1 MGNRSSP
8 LFLKSKKKKITT
20 YFLSYCADDSQHMVS
35 LKMYHKVNSI
45 LKVVGTTHMVVFL
58 TRSSPEH
65 IRHLYQSL
73 NSASLF
79 LVKYLFSKECTTHPA
94 LNRHFAL
101 HLLLI
106 LLFHLTNQRIAFRL
120 ALTHSFSIHENA
132 HMHASTTD
140 QPFIGTKPHFPKAFL
155 GYFSI
160 SEPWT
165 CTCVLPVMKSYILPD
180 TTQSDLP
187 LP

>member
-8 LFLKSKKKKITT
+8 LFLKSKKKITT
-20 YFLSYCADDSQHMVS
+20 YLLRYCADDSQHMVS

-45 LKVVGTTHMVVFL
+45 LKLVGTTHTVVFWG
-58 TRSSPEH
+58 RSRKEV

-101 HLLLI
+101 H
-106 LLFHLTNQRIAFRL
+106 
-120 ALTHSFSIHENA
+120 
-132 HMHASTTD
+132 
-140 QPFIGTKPHFPKAFL
+140 
-155 GYFSI
+155 YFTLQI
-160 SEPWT
+160 RG
-165 CTCVLPVMKSYILPD
+165 LP
-180 TTQSDLP
+180 SD
-187 LP
+187 